1 MGQAQALRA
10 VELRDMAEAEFSFQ
24 DTPDVP
30 DEIRMLR
37 EQVRRFVERE
47 VVPYADRWEEDGKI
61 PREVFRQMGEL
72 GFLGMRHPV
81 EYGGSGMGPLASIVF
96 AEELGRSG
104 YGGFTSSTL
113 VHSDMSAIHIAH
125 RGTPAQKA
133 TYLPAAIAGEKVFAI
148 AVTEA
153 GGGSDV
159 ARMKTRAVRDG
170 DEWVIDGSKMFITNA
185 VYGDVMILAAKTDPA
200 AKGSRGIS
208 LFIVPLDA
216 PGLTVTKLR
225 KHGWL
230 CSDTAEIG
238 LHNVR
243 IPAENLLGEE
253 NRGFYGI
260 METFQNERICIG
272 GICAGESARAIE
284 LTVNYVKSREAF
296 GGSLW
301 GQQAVRLK
309 IASLASRAAA
319 ARQLAY
325 HAAALAEAG
334 QDCLR
339 EVSMVK
345 ALSPEVL
352 HDVVHGCL
360 QLHGGTGYM
369 HGTAIERMVRDA
381 RILTIGG
388 GATEVMLEEVAKRM

>member
-1 MGQAQALRA
+1 MGQALRA
-10 VELRDMAEAEFSFQ
+10 VDLRDMAEAEFRFQ
-24 DTPDVP
+24 DPPDLP

-37 EQVRRFVERE
+37 EQVRRFVDRE
-47 VVPYADRWEEDGKI
+47 VVPHADRWEEDGKI
-61 PREVFRQMGEL
+61 PREVFRRMGEL
-72 GFLGMRHPV
+72 GFLGMRHPA
-81 EYGGSGMGPLASIVF
+81 EYGGSEMGPLASIVF

-133 TYLPAAIAGEKVFAI
+133 EYLPAAIAGEKVFAI

-185 VYGDVMILAAKTDPA
+185 VYGDVIILAAKTDPA

-208 LFIVPLDA
+208 LFIVPRDT

-238 LHNVR
+238 LQNVR
-243 IPAENLLGEE
+243 IPAGNLLGEE

-309 IASLASRAAA
+309 LASLASRAAA

-352 HDVVHGCL
+352 HEVVHGCL

>member
-1 MGQAQALRA
+1 MIKPQLS
-10 VELRDMAEAEFSFQ
+10 RDVVGWTDTEFRFA
-24 DTPDVP
+24 DPP
-30 DEIRMLR
+30 GLPEEFGMLR
-37 EQVRRFVERE
+37 QQVRTFVERE
-47 VVPYADRWEEDGKI
+47 VMPHGEAWERDGKI
-61 PREVFRQMGEL
+61 PREIFRKMGEL

-81 EYGGSGMGPLASIVF
+81 EYGGTDLGPLASIVF
-96 AEELGRSG
+96 AEELGRSTF
-104 YGGFTSSTL
+104 GGFTSSTL
-113 VHSDMSAIHIAH
+113 VHSDMSAIHITH
-125 RGTPAQKA
+125 RGTAEQKA
-133 TYLPAAIAGEKVFAI
+133 KYLPAIIRGETICAI

-159 ARMKTRAVRDG
+159 AALRTRAAREG
-170 DEWVIDGSKMFITNA
+170 GEWVINGSKMFITNA
-185 VYGDVMILAAKTDPA
+185 VYGDLLIVAAKTDAA

-208 LFIVPLDA
+208 LFIVPRTT
-216 PGLTVTKLR
+216 PGVTVTKLA

-238 LHNVR
+238 FQDVR

-272 GICAGESARAIE
+272 GICAGESAKAIE
-284 LTVNYVKSREAF
+284 LTVNYVRARQAF
-296 GGSLW
+296 GGALW
-301 GQQAVRLK
+301 DQQGVRLK
-309 IASLASRAAA
+309 LASLAAKAQA

-325 HAAALAEAG
+325 HAAELAAAG
-334 QDCLR
+334 KDCLR

-352 HDVVHGCL
+352 HEVVHGCL
-360 QLHGGTGYM
+360 QLHGGAGYM
-369 HGTAIERMVRDA
+369 HGTPIERMVRDA